1 MESAFEK
8 GQKAGLEI
16 RRAGAAELDAAFGI
30 VAEYYEVM
38 QVVARESRERFAR
51 DYFAAE
57 AGVWLA
63 WMNGQIAGCLALR
76 ALNNARTAEIKRM
89 YVRPAWRGHGIGQ
102 KLLEEAESFAQKNGY
117 RWIYLDTTDGM
128 LAAAKLYRRNG
139 YEPCKRYND
148 NPQATIFMR
157 KRLES

>member
-1 MESAFEK
+1 MESALEK

-30 VAEYYEVM
+30 VAEYYELM
-38 QVVARESRERFAR
+38 QVVARETREGFAR
-51 DYFAAE
+51 NYFAAE

-76 ALNNARTAEIKRM
+76 ALNKARAAEIKRM

-128 LAAAKLYRRNG
+128 LAAARLYRRNG

>member
-1 MESAFEK
+1 MEK

-16 RRAGAAELDAAFGI
+16 RRAGAAEVDAAFGI

-51 DYFAAE
+51 DYFAAG

-102 KLLEEAESFAQKNGY
+102 KLLEEAESFAEKNGY
-117 RWIYLDTTDGM
+117 RWIYLDTTDRM